1 MTSVMFVFYLTCLF
15 LWGKVT
21 LPQETHQ
28 SLSVHQ
34 ESGFKSVNV
43 GETVILRCFY
53 ENEVAARFYWYKQ
66 TLRQKPELI
75 SSFYIYSDSEVFY
88 DEYLNNSRFTMEIK
102 NGKNHLIISDL
113 RISDSATYYCASTT
127 STTVEFAEGV
137 TVSVK
142 GSGFNINTLVH
153 QSSSETVQLVDA
165 VTLNCAVHTGTCD
178 GEHRVYW
185 FKDSEESYPGLIYTH
200 GGRNDQCERK
210 NNPKTH
216 TCVYNLPMENL
227 NLSHNG
233 IYDCAVASC
242 GHILFGN
249 GTKLELKNEE
259 VSLVLVYFLSGA
271 LAFTTILTLSLAA
284 LLYTHKRKGQQVTES
299 DARFSASYTMNSEQ
313 SFQAEENLHYA
324 ALRVK
329 KANRS
334 RSRRD
339 DTEDKCIYSGVRK

>member
-1 MTSVMFVFYLTCLF
+1 MTYLTFVLYLTCLF
-15 LWGKVT
+15 LWGKGE
-21 LPQETHQ
+21 LSQETHQ
-28 SLSVHQ
+28 SSSVHR

-43 GETVILRCFY
+43 GESTILRCFSGRVS
-53 ENEVAARFYWYKQ
+53 EWLYWYKQ
-66 TLRQKPELI
+66 TLGQNPKLI
-75 SSFYIYSDSEVFY
+75 SSFNIYDKNGTFY
-88 DEYLNNSRFTMEIK
+88 GEFENNPRFTLKTE
-102 NGKNHLIISDL
+102 NRNSHLSISDL
-113 RISDSATYYCASTT
+113 RISDSATYYCASRA

-142 GSGFNINTLVH
+142 GSGLNVNTSVH
-153 QSSSETVQLVDA
+153 QSSSETVQLGDS
-165 VTLNCAVHTGTCD
+165 VTLNCTVHTGTCD

-185 FKDSEESYPGLIYTH
+185 FKVSEESHPGHLD
-200 GGRNDQCERK
+200 GNDQCERK
-210 NNPKTH
+210 NNTKTH

-227 NLSHNG
+227 TLSHNG
-233 IYDCAVASC
+233 IYYCAVASC

-284 LLYTHKRKGQQVTES
+284 LLYTQKRKGQQVTES
-299 DARFSASYTMNSEQ
+299 HERFSASNPMTSE

>member
-1 MTSVMFVFYLTCLF
+1 MTSLTFVFYLTCLF
-15 LWGKVT
+15 SWGKVT
-21 LPQETHQ
+21 LAQKTHQ
-28 SLSVHQ
+28 SSPVHQ
-34 ESGFKSVNV
+34 ESGFKSVIV

-53 ENEVAARFYWYKQ
+53 ENDEKPWLYWYKQ
-66 TLRQKPELI
+66 TLEQKPKLI
-75 SSFYIYSDSEVFY
+75 STFFIYDDTEVFY
-88 DEYLNNSRFTMEIK
+88 DEFVNNSRFTMEIK

-113 RISDSATYYCASTT
+113 RISDSATYYCASTA
-127 STTVEFAEGV
+127 STTVEFAEGI

-142 GSGFNINTLVH
+142 GSGLNITSSVH
-153 QSSSETVQLVDA
+153 QSSSETVQLGDS
-165 VTLNCAVHTGTCD
+165 VTLNCTVHTGTCD

-185 FKDSEESYPGLIYTH
+185 FKDSEESHPGLIYTH
-200 GGRNDQCERK
+200 GDRNDQCERK
-210 NNPKTH
+210 NNRQTH

-227 NLSHNG
+227 TLSHKG
-233 IYDCAVASC
+233 IYYCVIASC

-271 LAFTTILTLSLAA
+271 LAFTTIVTLSLAA
-284 LLYTHKRKGQQVTES
+284 LLYTHKRKGQQATES
-299 DARFSASYTMNSEQ
+299 DARFLASYPMNSE

-339 DTEDKCIYSGVRK
+339 DTETICIYSGVRK

>member
-1 MTSVMFVFYLTCLF
+1 MTSVTVVFYLTCLF
-15 LWGKVT
+15 LWGKA
-21 LPQETHQ
+21 QKSHQ
-28 SLSVHQ
+28 SSSFHQ
-34 ESGFKSVNV
+34 ESGFRSVNV
-43 GETVILRCFY
+43 GESVTLQCFY
-53 ENEVAARFYWYKQ
+53 GNGVSTIFYWYKQ
-66 TLRQKPELI
+66 TLGQKPKLI
-75 SSFYIYSDSEVFY
+75 STVFIYDDTEIFY
-88 DEYLNNSRFTMEIK
+88 DEFENNSRFTMEIK
-102 NGKNHLIISDL
+102 KSENHLIISDL
-113 RISDSATYYCASTT
+113 RISDSATYYCARSTT
-127 STTVEFAEGV
+127 SAFEFAEGV
-137 TVSVK
+137 TISV
-142 GSGFNINTLVH
+142 NINTSVH
-153 QSSSETVQLVDA
+153 QSSFVQLGDS
-165 VTLNCAVHTGTCD
+165 VTLNCTVHTGTCD

-185 FKDSEESYPGLIYTH
+185 FKDSEESHPGLIYTH

-210 NNPKTH
+210 NNTQTH

-227 NLSHNG
+227 DLSHNG

-284 LLYTHKRKGQQVTES
+284 LLYTHKRKGQQVTEPHE
-299 DARFSASYTMNSEQ
+299 RFSASYPMNSEQ

-339 DTEDKCIYSGVRK
+339 DTETICIYSGVRK

>member
-1 MTSVMFVFYLTCLF
+1 MMTSVTFVLYFTCLF
-15 LWGKVT
+15 LKA
-21 LPQETHQ
+21 QETHQ
-28 SLSVHQ
+28 SSSFHQ

-43 GETVILRCFY
+43 GESVILRCFY
-53 ENEVAARFYWYKQ
+53 ENYVSARFYWYKQ
-66 TLRQKPELI
+66 TLGQKPKLI
-75 SSFYIYSDSEVFY
+75 STFYVYDDSEVFY
-88 DEYLNNSRFTMEIK
+88 NEFVNNSRFTLDIK
-102 NGKNHLIISDL
+102 NGKNHLSISHL
-113 RISDSATYYCASTT
+113 HISDSATYYCACRVS
-127 STTVEFAEGV
+127 VIFEFAEGV

-142 GSGFNINTLVH
+142 GSGLNVNTSVH
-153 QSSSETVQLVDA
+153 QSSSETVQLGDS
-165 VTLNCAVHTGTCD
+165 VTLNCTVHTGTCD

-185 FKDSEESYPGLIYTH
+185 FKVSEESHPGLIYTH

-210 NNPKTH
+210 SKTKTR

-227 NLSHNG
+227 TLSHNG
-233 IYDCAVASC
+233 IYYCAVASC

-284 LLYTHKRKGQQVTES
+284 LLYTQKRKGQQATES
-299 DARFSASYTMNSEQ
+299 HETFSASYPMNSEQ

-324 ALRVK
+324 ALSVK

-334 RSRRD
+334 RSQRD

>member
-1 MTSVMFVFYLTCLF
+1 MISVKFVFYLTCLF
-15 LWGKVT
+15 LWGKA
-21 LPQETHQ
+21 QKIHQ

-43 GETVILRCFY
+43 GETVILQCFY
-53 ENEVAARFYWYKQ
+53 ENDKKPWLYWYKQ
-66 TLRQKPELI
+66 TLGQKPKLI
-75 SSFYIYSDSEVFY
+75 SIFFIYDDTEVFY
-88 DEYLNNSRFTMEIK
+88 DEFVNNSRFTMEIK
-102 NGKNHLIISDL
+102 NGKNHLIISNL
-113 RISDSATYYCASTT
+113 RISDSATYYCAHRA

-142 GSGFNINTLVH
+142 GLNITSSVH
-153 QSSSETVQLVDA
+153 QSSSETVQLGDS
-165 VTLNCAVHTGTCD
+165 VTLNCTVHTGTCD

-185 FKDSEESYPGLIYTH
+185 FKDSEESHPGLIYIH
-200 GGRNDQCERK
+200 RGRDDQCERK
-210 NNPKTH
+210 NDTETH

-233 IYDCAVASC
+233 IYYCAVASC

-249 GTKLELKNEE
+249 GTKVELKNEE

-284 LLYTHKRKGQQVTES
+284 LLYTHKRKGQQATES
-299 DARFSASYTMNSEQ
+299 HERFSASYTMNSEQ

-329 KANRS
+329 KASRS
-334 RSRRD
+334 RSQRD
-339 DTEDKCIYSGVRK
+339 DTETKCIYSGVRK

>member
-1 MTSVMFVFYLTCLF
+1 MVSLTVVFYLTCLF
-15 LWGKVT
+15 LWGKAQKT
-21 LPQETHQ
+21 YQ
-28 SLSVHQ
+28 SSSVRQ
-34 ESGFKSVNV
+34 ESGFKTVNV
-43 GETVILRCFY
+43 GGSVILRCSY
-53 ENEVAARFYWYKQ
+53 ENDELARFYWYKQ
-66 TLRQKPELI
+66 TLGQKPKLI
-75 SSFYIYSDSEVFY
+75 SNFYIFGDTEVFY
-88 DEYLNNSRFTMEIK
+88 DEFVNNSRFTLETEI
-102 NGKNHLIISDL
+102 GKNHLIISDL
-113 RISDSATYYCASTT
+113 RISDSATYYCAHRAST
-127 STTVEFAEGV
+127 TTVEFAEGI

-142 GSGFNINTLVH
+142 GSHLNVNTSV
-153 QSSSETVQLVDA
+153 QSSSETVQLGDS
-165 VTLNCAVHTGTCD
+165 VTLNCIVHTGTCD

-185 FKDSEESYPGLIYTH
+185 FKDSEESHPGLIYTH

-210 NNPKTH
+210 NNTKTRN
-216 TCVYNLPMENL
+216 CVYNLPMENL

-233 IYDCAVASC
+233 IYYCAVASC

-249 GTKLELKNEE
+249 GIKLELKNEE

-284 LLYTHKRKGQQVTES
+284 LLYTHKRKGQQATES
-299 DARFSASYTMNSEQ
+299 HARFSASYPMNSE

-339 DTEDKCIYSGVRK
+339 DTETTCIYSGVRK